1 MSALEFQDTVPG
13 EGEYCSF
20 CGREHP
26 MSWLP
31 VRTDVGLICTP
42 AKIVKTARREIHD
55 AVAGRIAHPTRA
67 RTCFAKPSTTMPAL
81 DGSDSAD
88 SLPTVGDVVWFWL
101 GLRIRTITW
110 LFVFA
115 IMGGAAIG
123 WGSLAWVVVRRWLA

>member
-13 EGEYCSF
+13 EGAGVWGQWYD
-20 CGREHP
+20 G
-26 MSWLP
+26 LGNP
-31 VRTDVGLICTP
+31 VGP
-42 AKIVKTARREIHD
+42 AVMTCEVSYFDHEGNVQGFSVD
-55 AVAGRIAHPTRA
+55 TSHPTRA
-67 RTCFAKPSTTMPAL
+67 RTYFAKPSTTMSAL

-101 GLRIRTITW
+101 GMRIRTITW